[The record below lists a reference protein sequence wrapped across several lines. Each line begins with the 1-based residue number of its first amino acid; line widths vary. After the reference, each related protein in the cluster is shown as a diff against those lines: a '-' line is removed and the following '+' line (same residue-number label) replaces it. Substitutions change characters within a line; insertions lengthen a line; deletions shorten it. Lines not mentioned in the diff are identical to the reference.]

1 MILDFLSFI
10 LESAVSEN
18 HHLTFTRMASGP
30 TDAHLDLGNAVK
42 SAADKEGASHEVVLS
57 RSHDGDKNP
66 LPPETK
72 LKHAKRAMKGV
83 NVRLA
88 SSDAPSFL
96 HHASKLHAQGVRNLT
111 LHHGS
116 DEEEMVHTLRKYNGK
131 EGRHGHYNFD
141 SINGKQLGGER
152 EAPKDEND
160 VRKSTL
166 SGSRLR
172 KAAREGKKDLFK
184 KMAASTLSD
193 KQKEEMYHDNRKG
206 MGVE

>member
-1 MILDFLSFI
+1 MFSFLEF
-10 LESAVSEN
+10 LYESTSET

-30 TDAHLDLGNAVK
+30 TDAHLDLGNTVK
-42 SAADKEGASHEVVLS
+42 DAAKKGGASHEVVLS

-66 LPPETK
+66 LKPEVK

-83 NVRLA
+83 NVKLA
-88 SSDAPSFL
+88 SADAPSFL
-96 HHASKLHAQGVRNLT
+96 HHASKLHAAGVKYLV

-116 DEEEMVHTLRKYNGK
+116 DEANMVDTLKKYNGK
-131 EGRHGHYNFD
+131 EGKHGHYNFH
-141 SINGKQLGGER
+141 SIEGRQLGGER
-152 EAPKDEND
+152 EEPKDEND

-172 KAAREGKKDLFK
+172 KAARSGNKELFK
-184 KMAASTLSD
+184 KMAAHTLSD
-193 KQKEEMYHDNRKG
+193 KQKEDMYHDNRKG